1 MHREGL
7 LNVRKGA
14 RSTVGVD
21 TPSLALACHRL
32 DERRDARYSR
42 RKILDTAF
50 GHLIDDVLAV
60 GMWVVWVE
68 IMEED
73 DHALHYGS
81 LPAALAKLVLRVGEL
96 RSLNGRHP
104 NLRLVVPLL
113 EAVGEAAM
121 ATQVCGI
128 VIGDRTGLVGVVAV
142 DPAVRA
148 LELVIGATSWSCR

>member
-14 RSTVGVD
+14 RSTLEVY

-81 LPAALAKLVLRVGEL
+81 LPAALAKLVL
-96 RSLNGRHP
+96 
-104 NLRLVVPLL
+104 
-113 EAVGEAAM
+113 
-121 ATQVCGI
+121 
-128 VIGDRTGLVGVVAV
+128 
-142 DPAVRA
+142 
-148 LELVIGATSWSCR
+148 